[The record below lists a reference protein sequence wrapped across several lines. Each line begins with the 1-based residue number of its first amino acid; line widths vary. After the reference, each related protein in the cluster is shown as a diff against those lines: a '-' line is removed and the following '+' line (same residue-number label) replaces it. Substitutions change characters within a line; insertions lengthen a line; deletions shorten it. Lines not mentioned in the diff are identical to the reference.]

1 MKNIIK
7 QKGFNIVGDPEE
19 GGFAIVYK
27 AQSNDGRTKRAFKT
41 PIIRSNTSDEL
52 RKKIKSDFTNE
63 CEKLM
68 SLGSGQNPNP
78 NIIKAYDYK
87 TNQEPY
93 FLEMEYIEGMRFDEY
108 AKKHFMGIDEVFRFI
123 NNISGALAYCHAYK
137 DKKGNPHSIIHNDL
151 HSANIRYCS
160 TNEEFILFDFG
171 LSMDHGDTVRTS
183 KRDKGWCEFMPPE
196 RCSIECDPESQY
208 RNTPASTAW
217 DVYSLGCLIH
227 LALTGQA
234 PFSINDFTDMQISH
248 MHIDVD
254 TYKPWEKIRELRQK
268 HFCGIN
274 PDENYKDDCP
284 EWLIKMVA
292 KCMSRETKDRY
303 QNAQEFKETF
313 EGFRKK
319 QQVPYD
325 EYIKL
330 SKQIQELEKDRNQL
344 QKAYNI
350 LERGNMK
357 LRESLKQMLS
367 LYCFV
372 TIVVVIAF
380 ASNCYPYMGEENIGN
395 TSIGPT
401 SITISVLA
409 ALVVVGV
416 TIYNFVVSKGNNKE

>member
-7 QKGFNIVGDPEE
+7 QKGFTIVGNPEE

-27 AQSNDGRTKRAFKT
+27 AQSIDGHTKRAFKT
-41 PIIRSNTSDEL
+41 PIIRTNASDEL
-52 RKKIKSDFTNE
+52 RIKIKSDFTNE
-63 CEKLM
+63 CKKLM
-68 SLGSGQNPNP
+68 SLGGGQNPNP

-87 TNQEPY
+87 TDQEPY
-93 FLEMEYIEGMRFDEY
+93 FLEMDFIEGMPFDRY
-108 AKKHFMGIDEVFRFI
+108 AETHFLGIDEVFRFI
-123 NNISGALAYCHAYK
+123 NNIAGALAYCHDYK
-137 DKKGNPHSIIHNDL
+137 DNKNISHSLIHNDL

-160 TNEEFILFDFG
+160 TNREFILFDFG

-183 KRDKGWCEFMPPE
+183 KRNTGWCEFMPPE
-196 RCSIECDPESQY
+196 RCDMECNSESPY
-208 RNTPASTAW
+208 KHMPATPAW
-217 DVYSLGCLIH
+217 DVYSLGCLIY
-227 LALTGQA
+227 LALTGVA
-234 PFSINDFTDMQISH
+234 PFSIKELTDTEILLSH
-248 MHIDVD
+248 KEVD
-254 TYKPWEKIRELRQK
+254 RYKPWEKIRDLRQK
-268 HFCGIN
+268 HFCEIN

-303 QNAQEFKETF
+303 QNAQEFKEIF

-330 SKQIQELEKDRNQL
+330 SKQIQELEKDRSQL

-367 LYCFV
+367 LYWFV
-372 TIVVVIAF
+372 AIVVVIAF

-395 TSIGPT
+395 TSIGPI
-401 SITISVLA
+401 SITISVIA